1 MLFLKKSTM
10 TILVAML
17 FIPIMLFSVTNTSV
31 NAKSKVSTYSRYKL
45 NDKKLGIMMTFKYLY
60 SPKRVKAYSK
70 AGAMAYANSKH
81 TEMLKGY
88 SYVTGQGDPTSFI
101 YYKHNGNTAYYKY
114 WYVGPKQDVAHGHY
128 IKQRHVSIKS
138 LVNKYYHSKAQR
150 NTVNYYA
157 SKLKNEQ

>member
-1 MLFLKKSTM
+1 MLFLKKLTM

-45 NDKKLGIMMTFKYLY
+45 NDKKLGIMMDFKYLY
-60 SPKRVKAYSK
+60 SPKMVK
-70 AGAMAYANSKH
+70 AGAVAYTNSKH
-81 TEMLKGY
+81 TDMLKGY
-88 SYVTGQGDPTSFI
+88 SYVTGQGDPTSYI

-128 IKQRHVSIKS
+128 IKQRHVSIKY
-138 LVNKYYHSKAQR
+138 LVDKYYHSKAQR

-157 SKLKNEQ
+157 SKLRNEQ